1 MQKTLSAYPGRLPAV
16 EQVLIVPREIY
27 NALHPYDQ
35 LIAQALEKIG
45 KVRIVDGDR

>member
-1 MQKTLSAYPGRLPAV
+1 MQETLSIYPSRLPAI
-16 EQVLIVPREIY
+16 EQVLIVPKEIY

-45 KVRIVDGDR
+45 KARIVDEDI